1 MTSHRWTRKPN
12 KREQSFSR
20 QSLTYHRGPLLA
32 SKEAITTR
40 RAKTDYDKPAVP
52 KQQFIKGRGIHSY

>member
-40 RAKTDYDKPAVP
+40 RAKTDYDKPSSQTA
-52 KQQFIKGRGIHSY
+52 IYKGRGIRTY